1 MIRRIMNR
9 MSEINMAYGRTMSRL
24 AKVETFGA
32 MVAMVCLLAGAW
44 AFAWYAHIIG
54 PWLDAVTGWG
64 PHDIDS
70 EGKIRWRRMW
80 STAICLPGI
89 SLALLNYI
97 LNVRDRL
104 KARRERESRR

>member
-1 MIRRIMNR
+1 MIRRLMERLDAAAHRHTAFMERMMN
-9 MSEINMAYGRTMSRL
+9 
-24 AKVETFGA
+24 VETFGA
-32 MVAMVCLLAGAW
+32 VVFMVAFFGFIW

-54 PWLDAVTGWG
+54 PWVDNLMGWG

-89 SLALLNYI
+89 LGYTYLYI
-97 LNVRDRL
+97 RN
-104 KARRERESRR
+104 RRK